1 MEAVNRRSWNSSPE
15 KKSWAK
21 TMYKNCSTWLTN
33 LINKEHRK
41 LASKEEKKW
50 MWSTHFLFISDF
62 NNLVSLQNAVA
73 FSLKRHRV
81 FLKDGDVLK
90 KRRGVSTKTS
100 GRFKKTLGMF
110 RNSLMTAPFYSEK
123 IKVRFSSSWLSV
135 YTKDADLQSIS
146 MTSRGKNGCH
156 WLSEKCMT
164 TNDNENTGLLS
175 E

>member
-1 MEAVNRRSWNSSPE
+1 
-15 KKSWAK
+15 
-21 TMYKNCSTWLTN
+21 
-33 LINKEHRK
+33 
-41 LASKEEKKW
+41 
-50 MWSTHFLFISDF
+50 
-62 NNLVSLQNAVA
+62 VA

-110 RNSLMTAPFYSEK
+110 RNSLMTAPFYLEKK

-135 YTKDADLQSIS
+135 YTKGTDLQSIS
-146 MTSRGKNGCH
+146 MTTRGKNGCH
-156 WLSEKCMT
+156 WLSEKYMT